1 MRYFLN
7 SKHNSSLLPFFQPMS
22 LKIPEALQMFHILFS
37 TSPGSFVD
45 FIKRVVS
52 PEVVQDGGPMS
63 TGFSG

>member
-1 MRYFLN
+1 
-7 SKHNSSLLPFFQPMS
+7 MS

-37 TSPGSFVD
+37 TSPGSFAD

-52 PEVVQDGGPMS
+52 PGVVQAGGPMS

>member
-1 MRYFLN
+1 MWFFLS
-7 SKHNSSLLPFFQPMS
+7 SKLNSSLLSFFQLMF

-45 FIKRVVS
+45 FIKRVIS
-52 PEVVQDGGPMS
+52 PGVVQAGGPMP